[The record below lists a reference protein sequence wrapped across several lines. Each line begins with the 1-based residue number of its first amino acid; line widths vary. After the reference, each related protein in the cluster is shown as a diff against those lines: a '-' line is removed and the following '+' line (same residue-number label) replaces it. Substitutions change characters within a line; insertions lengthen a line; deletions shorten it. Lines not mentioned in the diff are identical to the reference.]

1 MEQITLDKIYNILIT
16 GDYSLVIC
24 SKRGGLHTFRG
35 RGVIDLFNLYNDLP
49 DVLDGALVAD
59 KAVGLGAA
67 VLMSLGNISKL
78 KTPVISRDAYEL
90 LRRSNITVEAEII
103 ADFLKNRSGTGRCP
117 LEERLRSLNNPDLID
132 MLTEIKLFLQDK
144 GILK

>member
-1 MEQITLDKIYNILIT
+1 M

-24 SKRGGLHTFRG
+24 SKRGELHTFRG

-67 VLMSLGNISKL
+67 VLMSLGNIRKL

-117 LEERLRSLNNPDLID
+117 LEERLGSLNNPDLID